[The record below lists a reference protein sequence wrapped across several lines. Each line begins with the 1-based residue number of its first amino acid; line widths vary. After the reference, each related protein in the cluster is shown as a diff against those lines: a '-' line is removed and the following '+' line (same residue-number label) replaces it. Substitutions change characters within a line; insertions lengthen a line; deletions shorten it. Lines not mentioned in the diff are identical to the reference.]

1 MRAKI
6 VKKHNNNVEVFY
18 TVLRAGLWEKD
29 VLLSSFESIDFY
41 EVYRLAEEQSV
52 LGLMAAG
59 IEHVK
64 DYRIP
69 QDITLQ
75 FVGQT
80 IQLEQ
85 RNQSMNH
92 FIVKLISKLR
102 AASVYTLLVKGQGV
116 AQCYER
122 PLWRTCGD
130 IDLFLSEENYYK
142 AKQVLKPLAQSVEN
156 EVDYDKHLGMTIG
169 SWVVELHGNL
179 RSGLSR
185 RIDKCLDSIKHDTF
199 YNGYVRSWI
208 NDSTT
213 IFLLG
218 VNNDVIYVFSHILQ
232 HFYKGGV
239 GLRQIC
245 DWCRL
250 LWFNRER
257 IDKSKILKSLK
268 EMGLV
273 TEWKAFGAY
282 AHHYLGMPIE
292 AIPLYDDSEK
302 WVKKANRINIFI
314 LQAGNF
320 GHNRDT
326 SYYSNYS
333 YLRRKAKSM
342 AIRFN
347 DLLDHV
353 KLFPLNA
360 LKFFPLIV
368 YNGFRSAFKGE

>member
-1 MRAKI
+1 M
-6 VKKHNNNVEVFY
+6 KKHNNNVEVFY

-130 IDLFLSEENYYK
+130 IDLFLSEENYNK

-169 SWVVELHGNL
+169 SWLVELHGNL

-185 RIDKCLDSIKHDTF
+185 RIDKCLDSIIHDTF

-250 LWFNRER
+250 LWFYRDR
-257 IDKSKILKSLK
+257 IDERKIKTRLK
-268 EMGLV
+268 EMGLSA
-273 TEWKAFGAY
+273 EWKAFGAY
-282 AHHYLGMPIE
+282 AHIFLGMPIE

-302 WVKKANRINIFI
+302 WVKKANRINIII

-342 AIRFN
+342 EIRLC
-347 DLLDHV
+347 DLLCHAR
-353 KLFPLNA
+353 LFPLNA

-368 YNGFRSAFKGE
+368 YNGFRSAIKGE